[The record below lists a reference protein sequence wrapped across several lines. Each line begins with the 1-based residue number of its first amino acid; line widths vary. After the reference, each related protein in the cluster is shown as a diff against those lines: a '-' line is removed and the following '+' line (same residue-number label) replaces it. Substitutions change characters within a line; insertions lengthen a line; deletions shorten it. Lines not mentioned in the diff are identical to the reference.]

1 MSQKEDLRHLDPIFV
16 AINVAKMIR
25 EAALN
30 TDIQIQTALGKFP
43 GGATAKQIKEIAKL
57 SMSLRTVQRKLEDM
71 IEKRLVKTSGFK
83 KSARYHLVNTVV
95 TTEKPDH
102 ANGVPAQAMA
112 FLSKESEAILA
123 ALSVP
128 FDHRNAVGY
137 NRSFAD
143 NYRPNIDFYLSEKE
157 RDQLATDAI
166 THDRNQ
172 PAGTYAKHIL
182 QRLLIDLSWNSSR
195 LEGNTYSLLETER
208 LLAEG
213 IPATDKS
220 AIETQM
226 ILNHKDAIEFMVGG
240 GEEIGFNRYTLLNLH
255 ALLANNLLPDPAA
268 PGRLRYFGVG
278 IRKSAFT
285 PTAIPQL
292 IEEMFEKI
300 LAKAAAI
307 NNPHEQALFIMVQL
321 PYLQPFEDVN
331 KRVSRLAANISL
343 NQHNLVPIS
352 FIGVPEDVYIKGL
365 LGVYELNQ
373 VALLKDIFLLA
384 CARSADRY
392 ASVRQ
397 TISEPDPFRLQY
409 RQLLQT
415 IVMEIIAGQKD
426 RHQASIIIR
435 ARALQLPSPD
445 DKHFTELAETELMSL
460 HEGNFAR
467 YRIRPAEFA
476 AWKKKWDTVG

>member
-1 MSQKEDLRHLDPIFV
+1 MTKQAAFNTEIQLQK
-16 AINVAKMIR
+16 
-25 EAALN
+25 
-30 TDIQIQTALGKFP
+30 ALGKFP
-43 GGATAKQIKEIAKL
+43 DGATAQQIKEIAKL
-57 SMSLRTVQRKLEDM
+57 SMSLRTFQRKLENM
-71 IEKRLVKTSGFK
+71 VEKGLVKTSGAK
-83 KSARYHLVNTVV
+83 KSARYHLVNTVI
-95 TTEKPDH
+95 TTEKSNHD
-102 ANGVPAQAMA
+102 VPTPAMS

-128 FDHRNAVGY
+128 FDHRLPVGY

-157 RDQLATDAI
+157 RDQLAKDSI
-166 THDRNQ
+166 TTDRNQ

-195 LEGNTYSLLETER
+195 LEGNTYSLLDTER

-213 IPATDKS
+213 IPAADKS

-226 ILNHKDAIEFMVGG
+226 ILNHKDGIEFMVSG
-240 GEEIGFNRYTLLNLH
+240 GEDIGFNRYTLLNLH

-268 PGRLRYFGVG
+268 PGRLRTFGVG
-278 IRKSAFT
+278 IRKSAFI
-285 PTAIPQL
+285 PAAIPQL

-352 FIGVPEDVYIKGL
+352 FIGVPEEVYIKGL

-373 VALLKDIFLLA
+373 VALLKDVFLLA

-397 TISEPDPFRLQY
+397 TISEPDPFRIQY

-415 IVMEIIAGQKD
+415 IVTEIIAGQMD
-426 RHQASIIIR
+426 HHEASIIIR
-435 ARALQLPSPD
+435 ARALQLPPPD
-445 DKHFTELAETELMSL
+445 DKRFTELAETELMSL

-467 YRIRPAEFA
+467 YRVRPTEFA
-476 AWKKKWDTVG
+476 AWKKKWDGVGNAR